1 MKVDGTF
8 IEKQYKKIL
17 EEIKPF
23 GAKLIAVT
31 KKQPIEK
38 IIFLNKLGHTLF
50 AENYVQEFL
59 EKKNQLAH
67 LKIEW
72 HLIGPLQSNKVSKV
86 VGVADCIH
94 SVDSLK
100 LAQKIN
106 SSAAEKNIIQKVLL
120 QINIANEDSKS
131 GLSTNDFLR
140 EKNEFFKLKNIQVCG
155 FMTMPPLANSA
166 QDSQK
171 YFKALKEIQLQIK
184 SEYDFVNELSMGT
197 TQDYQIALQE
207 GATMIRIGEALLG
220 PRI

>member
-1 MKVDGTF
+1 
-8 IEKQYKKIL
+8 
-17 EEIKPF
+17 
-23 GAKLIAVT
+23 
-31 KKQPIEK
+31 
-38 IIFLNKLGHTLF
+38 
-50 AENYVQEFL
+50 
-59 EKKNQLAH
+59 
-67 LKIEW
+67 
-72 HLIGPLQSNKVSKV
+72 
-86 VGVADCIH
+86 VGVAEYIH

-106 SSAAEKNIIQKVLL
+106 SVAAEKNVIQKVLL

-131 GLSTNDFLR
+131 GLCTNDFFR
-140 EKNEFFKLKNIQVCG
+140 EKNEFFRLKNIKICG
-155 FMTMPPLANSA
+155 FMTMPPLAKSA

-171 YFKALKEIQLQIK
+171 YFKTLKEIQLQTK